1 MNLELKKANAWGR
14 ALLVAALAMLAASAW
29 AQSSVQYGRITNV
42 SLVATDSSGAQVGGA
57 LLGGTL
63 GAAVGSGRSGSNRIL
78 GGIGGAV
85 AGQQVGRMAT
95 RGQAFQYTVLVGG
108 TTITMVTDEAGLRV
122 GDCVAVE
129 RGQFNNLRLVDD
141 GRCAPGAAAPAQAAV
156 QEADTGLV
164 DDGRCAPGAAA
175 PAQAAVQE
183 ADTCVA
189 AKNQL
194 LAAQTDEEFDRAE
207 RRVRLLC
214 GD

>member
-1 MNLELKKANAWGR
+1 MNRVPRHLSGR
-14 ALLVAALAMLAASAW
+14 ASVLVAAVLAALASPAS
-29 AQSSVQYGRITNV
+29 AQSSVQFGRITNV
-42 SLVATDSSGAQVGGA
+42 SLVNTDSAGAQVGGA

-78 GGIGGAV
+78 GGVGGAV
-85 AGQQVGRMAT
+85 AGQQLGRMAT
-95 RGQAFQYTVLVGG
+95 RGQAFQYTVLIGG
-108 TTITMVTDEAGLRV
+108 STITMVTDEAGLRV

-141 GRCAPGAAAPAQAAV
+141 SLCAPGA
-156 QEADTGLV
+156 
-164 DDGRCAPGAAA
+164 RAAA
-175 PAQAAVQE
+175 PAAVQQ
-183 ADTCVA
+183 ADACVA

-194 LAAQTDEEFDRAE
+194 LAAQTDAEFDLAE